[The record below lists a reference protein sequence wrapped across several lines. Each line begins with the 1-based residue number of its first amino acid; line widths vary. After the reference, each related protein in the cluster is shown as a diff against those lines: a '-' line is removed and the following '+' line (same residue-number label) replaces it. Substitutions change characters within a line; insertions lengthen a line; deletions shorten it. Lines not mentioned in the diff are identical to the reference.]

1 MMFRVLGPLE
11 VTVQGTIET
20 PTATKVRWTLALLL
34 LRANQVVSRAS
45 IIAELWGEHPPR
57 SAVTTAQT
65 YVYQIRKKYQHRF
78 SQLGWGEFVQTRS
91 PGYLLRVDEAEIDA
105 WVFERLS
112 EQGRTSLESGH
123 VEQAARQLHGA
134 LALWRGP
141 ALADVP
147 AGPLLTPHV
156 THLAEIRTRTLRLRI
171 VADRRLGRHHELIP
185 ELQFLA
191 AANPIDEWFHQQ
203 LMIALTETGRRADAL
218 QVYERLQSTLGA
230 ELGVAPSSRL
240 CQLQHDVVAG
250 VPWTLDPQAELDLVV
265 PRQRTGPS

>member
-1 MMFRVLGPLE
+1 MLGPLE
-11 VTVQGTIET
+11 VTMQGTIQT
-20 PTATKVRWTLALLL
+20 PTATKVRWTFALLL

-45 IIAELWGEHPPR
+45 IITELWGEHPPR

-65 YVYQIRKKYQHRF
+65 YVYQLRKKYQDRF
-78 SQLGWGEFVQTRS
+78 SELGRGEFVQTRA
-91 PGYLLRVDEAEIDA
+91 PGYLLSVDEAEIDA
-105 WVFERLS
+105 WVFERLG
-112 EQGRTSLESGH
+112 EQGRTSLEAQRF
-123 VEQAARQLHGA
+123 EQAARQLRAA

-141 ALADVP
+141 ALADLP

-156 THLAEIRTRTLRLRI
+156 THLAEIRTRILRLRI

-191 AANPIDEWFHQQ
+191 ADNPIDEWFHQE

-218 QVYERLQSTLGA
+218 QVYERLRATLAA
-230 ELGVAPSSRL
+230 ELGVTPSPRL
-240 CQLQHDVVAG
+240 CRLQHDIVAG
-250 VPWTLDPQAELDLVV
+250 VPWTPGPPTELDPVV